1 MSGEEVREG
10 AWAMN
15 MGNVLWGVG
24 EGVVVPDMKRHATC
38 QLKSTGCV
46 TFLSDDW
53 DATSCARFAL
63 SFGVK
68 RACARCSEVGAYGD
82 GLRVSVDCG

>member
-1 MSGEEVREG
+1 MREG

-24 EGVVVPDMKRHATC
+24 EGVGVPDMKRHATC

-46 TFLSDDW
+46 TFLSDEW
-53 DATSCARFAL
+53 DATSCAWFAL

-68 RACARCSEVGAYGD
+68 RDCTWGSAGGAYG
-82 GLRVSVDCG
+82 GSLRVSGNCEGEGC

>member
-1 MSGEEVREG
+1 MREG

-24 EGVVVPDMKRHATC
+24 EGVGVPDMKRHATC
-38 QLKSTGCV
+38 RFLFSGRV

-68 RACARCSEVGAYGD
+68 KELYLG
-82 GLRVSVDCG
+82 

>member
-1 MSGEEVREG
+1 MREG

-24 EGVVVPDMKRHATC
+24 EGMGVSDMKRHATC
-38 QLKSTGCV
+38 QLKSTGRV

-53 DATSCARFAL
+53 DATSCAWFAL

-68 RACARCSEVGAYGD
+68 RACARCSEGGAFG
-82 GLRVSVDCG
+82 GSLRVSVDCG